1 MRLNQSHMPRR
12 LVVLMPM
19 TSLRVWVC
27 CRGNSTLS
35 RCQLMF
41 TAGPPEEAS
50 EKVADFLHHEG
61 KKLWA
66 YASNKDLTKTQNFGA
81 KISV

>member
-1 MRLNQSHMPRR
+1 
-12 LVVLMPM
+12 
-19 TSLRVWVC
+19 
-27 CRGNSTLS
+27 
-35 RCQLMF
+35 MF